1 MFAINYIYYYNKT
14 IKEDINMEEI
24 KKADL
29 KKQFKAYEKDEKNV
43 ILRHALAN
51 NSVFALAK
59 NLDNASEMDFNFDI
73 NIKTLPA
80 ANQMR
85 SGRCWI
91 FAATNVCREIIAA
104 ACNIDK
110 FEVSQSYIAFYD
122 RLEKANYLLES
133 VIELIDKDYD
143 DRTLTFLL
151 QNGVGDGG
159 QWDMFVNLVNKYGLC
174 PKNVFPE
181 TNTSSATWETAQIIN
196 FNIRKF
202 ASEAKALYEKEGL
215 EAVKAEKK
223 KLLNKFYVLLTNA
236 YGVIPEKFDFEYTD
250 KDGKYHLEKDF
261 TPLSFKDK
269 YLGDSLNDFVS
280 LINAPTKSKPFNK
293 TYTIKYLGNV
303 VGGKDVTHLNVSMD
317 RMKELILAQLKDNR
331 IVWFGSDVGFYGDRE
346 EGVWDNGKFDLNTPF
361 GLSLD
366 MDKGGSLDYH
376 ASQMNHAMCITGVSF
391 KNEKPAKWK
400 IENSWGT
407 DRGKAGYYIMSAS
420 WFDQFVYQAVVD
432 KKYLSKEELKALQ
445 AKPIVLKPWDPMG
458 SLAD

>member
-1 MFAINYIYYYNKT
+1 
-14 IKEDINMEEI
+14 MEQEVNIMDAI
-24 KKADL
+24 KKEYLDKEL
-29 KKQFKAYEKDEKNV
+29 NNYQKDEKNK
-43 ILRHALAN
+43 ILRHALVK
-51 NSVFALAK
+51 NSIYTI
-59 NLDNASEMDFNFDI
+59 ASSQDEIKEMDFNFDI
-73 NIKTLPA
+73 NIKTLSA
-80 ANQMR
+80 ANQKA

-104 ACNIDK
+104 KCNLDS
-110 FEVSQSYIAFYD
+110 FELSQSYVAFYD

-133 VIELIDKDYD
+133 VIELIDQDYD

-174 PKNVFPE
+174 PKNVYPE
-181 TNTSSATWETAQIIN
+181 TNTSSATRETAQLIN

-202 ASEAKALYEKEGL
+202 ASEAKALYQQKGL
-215 EAVKAEKK
+215 EAVRKLKEQ
-223 KLLNKFYVLLTNA
+223 LLNKIYFLLIDA
-236 YGVIPEKFDFEYTD
+236 YGVPPKSFDFEYTD
-250 KDGKYHLEKDF
+250 KDKNYHLEKGF

-269 YLGDSLNDFVS
+269 YLGNQLDDFVS
-280 LINAPTKSKPFNK
+280 LINAPTKDKPFGK

-303 VGGKDVTHLNVSMD
+303 VDGKIVTHLNVTME

-346 EGVWDNGKFDLNTPF
+346 EGVWDDTRFDLLTPF
-361 GLSLD
+361 GMNLN
-366 MDKGGSLDYH
+366 MDKGESLDYH

-391 KNEKPAKWK
+391 KEGKPSKWK

-407 DRGKAGYYIMSAS
+407 DRAKAGYYIMSAS

-432 KKYLSKEELKALQ
+432 KKYLNEEELKALKE
-445 AKPIVLKPWDPMG
+445 KPIVLKPWDPMG